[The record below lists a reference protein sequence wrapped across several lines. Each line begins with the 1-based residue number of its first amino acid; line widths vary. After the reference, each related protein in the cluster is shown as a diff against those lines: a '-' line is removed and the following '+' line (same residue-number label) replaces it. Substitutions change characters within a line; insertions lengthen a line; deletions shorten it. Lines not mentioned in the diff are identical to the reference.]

1 MNEFKKLYVNNES
14 EINFL
19 YYFISSTTH
28 IFSFQQIFNRSLFS
42 NGDLIQTNGTRKN
55 FIETILIPLPF
66 KPEEFGSQSQDDSDF
81 DLKKEVRK
89 TFSDIGGYHPIKE
102 ELLQLK
108 EMFDKKEVYEKYQ
121 LRTPRGILLEGPPGN
136 GKTLLAK
143 CFAGECKFSFI
154 TCSGSEFNE
163 KV

>member
-1 MNEFKKLYVNNES
+1 MKVKSILLY
-14 EINFL
+14 
-19 YYFISSTTH
+19 YYFISSITH

-108 EMFDKKEVYEKYQ
+108 EMFDKKEVYRKVSITNTSWYSVG
-121 LRTPRGILLEGPPGN
+121 RTARN

-143 CFAGECKFSFI
+143 CFAGECKILFYYWQVLNLMKNMW
-154 TCSGSEFNE
+154 GLVHHE
-163 KV
+163 